1 MKTAHIAWRKNV
13 RTYIFTVTLE
23 QEKGVWTALVPKLPG
38 CNAWAATKDTALAA
52 IQENVQAY
60 LETLVEDGL
69 PIPIE
74 AEHVQVPLRVP
85 AVAVMV

>member
-1 MKTAHIAWRKNV
+1 MKTAQVAWQKNI

-23 QEKGVWTALVPKLPG
+23 KEKGKWIALVPKLPG
-38 CNAWAATKDTALAA
+38 CNAWAATKEEVLAA
-52 IQENVQAY
+52 IQENIHAY

-69 PIPIE
+69 SIPVE
-74 AEHVQVPLRVP
+74 AESLQLPLRVP